1 MFSNMVANRVDKGG
15 LQGSVAHY
23 QQMMTK
29 LTMSEDRSY
38 VKNIP
43 EWEEGLKS
51 TFATANIG
59 WLLNK
64 FSSMK
69 APPEQVASLQVERE
83 MNVIIGKMKRGLV
96 EVKRE

>member
-1 MFSNMVANRVDKGG
+1 
-15 LQGSVAHY
+15 
-23 QQMMTK
+23 MTK

-64 FSSMK
+64 FSSMT

-96 EVKRE
+96 EVKSETETKSFFRLAR